1 MVVRVK
7 RSGNVWM
14 AMLVKIVVFVV
25 LGLQA
30 MVEKEYHQ
38 LDCHHLLVDGQQAEE
53 MSAAVLNL
61 IASAD
66 VSHIDKAFHAG
77 FVQVGVLI
85 GKSGETINNLQI
97 NSGG

>member
-7 RSGNVWM
+7 RSGNVCM
-14 AMLVKIVVFVV
+14 AMLVKQ
-25 LGLQA
+25 L
-30 MVEKEYHQ
+30 EKGYHQ

-66 VSHIDKAFHAG
+66 VSHIDKALDAG

-85 GKSGETINNLQI
+85 GKSGETIKNLQI
-97 NSGG
+97 NLGGLRTNN

>member
-25 LGLQA
+25 LG
-30 MVEKEYHQ
+30 
-38 LDCHHLLVDGQQAEE
+38 DI
-53 MSAAVLNL
+53 LNL
-61 IASAD
+61 EIVRAVGREGVPSVGLSPFASRWTTSKRNIASAD

-85 GKSGETINNLQI
+85 GKSGETIKNLQI